1 MVSAETFK
9 QYRDALSGMN
19 EDNVA
24 EVTAKLVQ
32 LGLGNQNMGPGI
44 ANQLPMGAGVVS
56 SQRGP
61 MAGNWGANM
70 HTGPQGNYNTWGY
83 GPFLGGAVPSA

>member
-61 MAGNWGANM
+61 MAGN
-70 HTGPQGNYNTWGY
+70 
-83 GPFLGGAVPSA
+83 